1 MLNDSELMMNNRTIE
16 IPSIGNNNCFVPTS
30 KCGVRAANLI
40 SINAATEVIDVGQLP
55 HDNSFIKY
63 VEVADANGRLYCL
76 DRRVN
81 SSYWIKII
89 SFAKDCQSPNVI
101 LMTTDHGVI
110 LKTMREITPGEPLL
124 MWFTEHMLAMMNI
137 PCLRPTNF
145 HGDRYICN
153 ICHAIFEH
161 PNPLKIHIALKC
173 NRLNTNHLWRTL
185 ANEFFPT
192 RYSNSFLNL
201 FSQALPPTFNLGLIR
216 QQGSLQQHQQQH
228 YCYPQSHSSQLPMPL
243 STKNILKNPPTELN
257 NDSSSPMLLEPSLQ
271 STSNLPAPLPLP
283 PTASS
288 SSSLLELPS
297 TSSSTNNNIAICT
310 SNYVRN
316 SAFQPYKMK
325 PQINNSANE
334 LITEH
339 NLMMP
344 PTILEMPIIRNDAQA
359 EQFELLLSNLGK
371 LKNGHFCY
379 FCKRIYTRKYGLKIH
394 IRTHTGY
401 KPLKCKFCSRPFGDP
416 SNLNKHMRLH
426 KGDTPYRCHLCD
438 KILVRRRD
446 LERHIKSRHELG
458 NGDNVSEASSDRE
471 HETL

>member
-1 MLNDSELMMNNRTIE
+1 MQRKVSGGQVESDGENFPGKENIRVKMKEEQMMNPKMEPTK

-40 SINAATEVIDVGQLP
+40 GINAATEVIDVGQLP

-124 MWFTEHMLAMMNI
+124 MWFTEHI
-137 PCLRPTNF
+137 
-145 HGDRYICN
+145 
-153 ICHAIFEH
+153 
-161 PNPLKIHIALKC
+161 
-173 NRLNTNHLWRTL
+173 TL

-344 PTILEMPIIRNDAQA
+344 PSILEMPIIRNDVQA